1 MKNRALFINV
11 FLILNLLLLL
21 LPFPLEAR
29 EILPVLKE
37 ENEVAS
43 LLDKHLENQIREL
56 NLEGL
61 DRYLRELEREVGM
74 YLPPLGW
81 RDIWERLR
89 RGELPVKPE
98 EVARGLARYFLRE
111 LWAGTKLLSQLVI
124 LAVAGAVLQNLQA
137 SLSEG
142 TAAKVAHGVVFLAL
156 VGLALTP
163 FTLAL
168 QAASQ
173 AIDRMVSFF
182 QSLLPMLVTLLAAT
196 GGLTT
201 STLLQPV
208 LTYSLTIAGTVTR
221 GTIFPLIYLGAI
233 LGVVSHISDRFQISR
248 LAGLLRQFSLAL
260 LGLMLTL
267 FTGVLSV
274 YGIGGSVADGL
285 SLRAAEFATASF
297 VPVVGKI
304 LSDAVTTV
312 AGTTLLLKT
321 AVGVTGVVIIFFL
334 VAFPLL
340 KIVSLALVYRVAA
353 ALVQPFGE
361 HQLSDALE
369 GMGGALLLLF
379 ACLIGVTLMFYLTI
393 GVIVLLGNLLVA
405 LRG

>member
-1 MKNRALFINV
+1 
-11 FLILNLLLLL
+11 
-21 LPFPLEAR
+21 
-29 EILPVLKE
+29 
-37 ENEVAS
+37 VAG
-43 LLDKHLENQIREL
+43 I
-56 NLEGL
+56 
-61 DRYLRELEREVGM
+61 
-74 YLPPLGW
+74 
-81 RDIWERLR
+81 
-89 RGELPVKPE
+89 
-98 EVARGLARYFLRE
+98 
-111 LWAGTKLLSQLVI
+111 KLLSQLVI

-137 SLSEG
+137 SFGEG
-142 TAAKVAHGVVFLAL
+142 TSAKVAHGVVFLAL
-156 VGLALTP
+156 MGLALTP

-182 QSLLPMLVTLLAAT
+182 QSLLPVLVTLLAAT

-201 STLLQPV
+201 SSLLQPV
-208 LTYSLTIAGTVTR
+208 LTYSLIIAGTVTR

-233 LGVVSHISDRFQISR
+233 LGLVSHISDRFQISR

-285 SLRAAEFATASF
+285 GLRAAEFATSSF

-312 AGTTLLLKT
+312 AGTVLLLKT
-321 AVGVTGVVIIFFL
+321 AVGVTGVIIISFL

-353 ALVQPFGE
+353 ALVQPFGNS
-361 HQLSDALE
+361 QLSDALE

>member
-1 MKNRALFINV
+1 MEGKNILFKV
-11 FLILNLLLLL
+11 FITFFLLLL
-21 LPFPLEAR
+21 LPSSLEAR
-29 EILPVLKE
+29 EIVPVLKE
-37 ENEVAS
+37 ENEIAS
-43 LLDKHLENQIREL
+43 LLDKHLEEQIREL

-61 DRYLRELEREVGM
+61 DRYLQELEREAGA
-74 YLPPLGW
+74 YLPSLRW
-81 RDIWERLR
+81 RDIWERMR
-89 RGELPVKPE
+89 HGELPVDLE
-98 EVARGLARYFLRE
+98 EVIKGLAGYLLRE
-111 LWAGTKLLSQLVI
+111 LWAGIKLLSQLVI

-137 SLSEG
+137 SFGEG
-142 TAAKVAHGVVFLAL
+142 TSAKVAHGVVFLAL
-156 VGLALTP
+156 MGLALTP

-182 QSLLPMLVTLLAAT
+182 QSLLPVLVTLLAAT

-201 STLLQPV
+201 SSLLQPV
-208 LTYSLTIAGTVTR
+208 LTYSLIIAGTVTR

-233 LGVVSHISDRFQISR
+233 LGLVSHISDRFQISR

-285 SLRAAEFATASF
+285 GLRAAEFATSSF

-312 AGTTLLLKT
+312 AGTVLLLKT
-321 AVGVTGVVIIFFL
+321 AVGVTGVIIISFL

-353 ALVQPFGE
+353 ALVQPFGNS
-361 HQLSDALE
+361 QLSDALE